1 MGCEQNICHVCS
13 RGEVWTSVALQ
24 ICRLQAVDRIFIMY
38 VAGVVALSCL
48 WTSLDLVDL
57 PAELWVVDRISIMYV
72 AGDVDLWTCGL
83 WVVDRISIMYL
94 QEVWTCELWVVD
106 RISIMHQ
113 CSRRFGPL
121 WTCGL

>member
-57 PAELWVVDRISIMYV
+57 PAELWVVDRISIMY
-72 AGDVDLWTCGL
+72 
-83 WVVDRISIMYL
+83 L